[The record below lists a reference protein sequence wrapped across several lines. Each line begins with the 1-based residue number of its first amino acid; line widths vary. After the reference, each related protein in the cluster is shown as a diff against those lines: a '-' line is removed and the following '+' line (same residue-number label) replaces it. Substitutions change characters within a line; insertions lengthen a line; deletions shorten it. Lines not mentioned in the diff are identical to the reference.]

1 MISAVFSSDLVRQF
15 PERHLKKL
23 VIAGGAIAIGM
34 VVWKTLFQSQA
45 TSAPQPLQ
53 QKSVTPAQNRG
64 TLKPRA
70 PTRQA
75 SDEDN
80 KPFDRSLVPDDTGF

>member
-34 VVWKTLFQSQA
+34 VVWRTLFQSHA
-45 TSAPQPLQ
+45 TSASPPLQ
-53 QKSVTPAQNRG
+53 QKSVTPAQNKG
-64 TLKPRA
+64 PVKPRA
-70 PTRQA
+70 LARQA
-75 SDEDN
+75 SDDDN
-80 KPFDRSLVPDDTGF
+80 KPFDRSLVSDEMGF